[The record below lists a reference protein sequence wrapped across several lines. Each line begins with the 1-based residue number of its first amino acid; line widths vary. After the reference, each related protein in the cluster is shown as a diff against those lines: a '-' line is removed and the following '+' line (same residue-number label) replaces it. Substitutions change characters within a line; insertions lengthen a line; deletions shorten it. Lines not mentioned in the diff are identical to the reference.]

1 VSLWILDTDHL
12 SLLQRGHPIVKKRL
26 STIRAEQIAITII
39 SAEEQLRGRL
49 NVIRQAKLPGEL
61 VLPYQRLRDL
71 LEDFS
76 TINLL
81 DFTSDASVIYDRLVR
96 QKIRI
101 GTQDLRI
108 AAIALAVKG
117 IVVTRN
123 RRDFEKVP
131 KLQLEDWTVEEQ

>member
-1 VSLWILDTDHL
+1 MSLWILDTDHL
-12 SLLQRGHPIVKKRL
+12 SLLQRGHPIIKKRL

-39 SAEEQLRGRL
+39 SAEEQIRGRL
-49 NVIRQAKLPGEL
+49 NVIRRAKSPREL
-61 VLPYQRLRDL
+61 VLPYQRLKDL

-76 TINLL
+76 NVNLL
-81 DFTSDASVIYDRLVR
+81 NFTEDASVVYSELVR

-108 AAIALAVKG
+108 ASIALAVEG

-131 KLQLEDWTVEEQ
+131 KLQLEDWTIEK

>member
-1 VSLWILDTDHL
+1 VSLWILDTDCL

-26 STIRAEQIAITII
+26 STIGAEQIAITII
-39 SAEEQLRGRL
+39 SAEEQIRGRL
-49 NVIRQAKLPGEL
+49 NVIRQAKSPSEL

-81 DFTSDASVIYDRLVR
+81 DFTEYASVIYDDLVC
-96 QKIRI
+96 QKLRIR
-101 GTQDLRI
+101 TQDLRI

-131 KLQLEDWTVEEQ
+131 KLQLEDWTVEEA